1 MVIADGKFS
10 TEMEGDVSFPWT
22 EAQDSHHGSVLN
34 SLNFITEK
42 KNRRCHAHQT
52 KTKKIKGFNSLHTLS
67 LSSCW
72 S

>member
-10 TEMEGDVSFPWT
+10 AEMEGKVYFPWT

-42 KNRRCHAHQT
+42 K
-52 KTKKIKGFNSLHTLS
+52 
-67 LSSCW
+67 
-72 S
+72 